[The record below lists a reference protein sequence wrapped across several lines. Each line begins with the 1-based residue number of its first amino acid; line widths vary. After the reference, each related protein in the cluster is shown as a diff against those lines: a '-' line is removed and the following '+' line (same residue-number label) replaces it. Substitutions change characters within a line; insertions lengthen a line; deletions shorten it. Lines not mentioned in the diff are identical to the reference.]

1 MIVPQF
7 WAESRCQ
14 HRSRERRLT
23 VRRFGWSATSQA
35 DAQAHADA
43 RAQEALQRMLAGE
56 SLPQRDRKVPYNGAE
71 GVPIREEIVD
81 RYGNTV
87 ITRNAYGAR
96 CLNTPD
102 VLFADVDFTDN
113 PTGRFWLFALLV
125 SLALG
130 ALLMWLTG
138 SWLAGL
144 ATMVANLAWLAL
156 IGWVVRRLWQRMRG
170 GREGLA
176 RARIDNFARR
186 HPDWGLRLYRTPAG
200 LRVLVTH
207 RTFAP
212 DDPAVAALFS
222 ALRVDPLYARMCRNQ
237 RCFRARLSG
246 KPWRMGLSGHM
257 RPRPGVWP
265 VAPELLPLRQAW
277 VADYERIAAGYSA
290 CRFVESRGPASIHH
304 AVREVMALHDE
315 FSGALANRP
324 LA

>member
-1 MIVPQF
+1 MIVPQY
-7 WAESRCQ
+7 WAESRQQ

-23 VRRFGWSATSQA
+23 VRRFGWSDTSQA

-43 RAQEALQRMLAGE
+43 RSHDALQRMLAGE
-56 SLPQRDRKVPYNGAE
+56 ALPPRDRKVPYNGAD

-81 RYGNTV
+81 RYGSTV

-113 PTGRFWLFALLV
+113 PSGRLHLAALV
-125 SLALG
+125 VALAV
-130 ALLMWLTG
+130 AAVVTWLTG

-144 ATMVANLAWLAL
+144 GTAVVNFAWLML
-156 IGWVVRRLWQRMRG
+156 IGWFVRTVWRRVKG
-170 GREGLA
+170 GPEGLA
-176 RARIDNFARR
+176 RARIGNFARR

-212 DDPAVAALFS
+212 DEAAVDAFFS
-222 ALRVDPLYARMCRNQ
+222 ALRVDPLYAQMCRNQ

-246 KPWRMGLSGHM
+246 KPWRMGMSGHL

-290 CRFVESRGPASIHH
+290 CRFVDSVGPASVHPM
-304 AVREVMALHDE
+304 VREVMALHDE
-315 FSGALANRP
+315 FSGALLERP